1 VKRICY
7 FFIALLSLLTFVG
20 CADHSPKVINTDV
33 LVVGGGTAGTAAG
46 IQSARLGAKTI
57 VAEEFTWLGGMITA
71 AGVAAFDGNHQ
82 MPSGIW
88 AEFRQQIYQ
97 VYGGAKAV
105 ETGWVSN
112 TLFEPHIGDSIFKS
126 MAAREK
132 NLQVLFQHR
141 FLETIRKDSTII
153 GAKFLSKESND
164 TVIIYAQ
171 VVIDATE
178 LGDVIASAK
187 VPYDLGMEADQLTGE
202 NVGVPATND
211 IVQDLTYVAI
221 LKDYGPAADCTIVKP
236 AGYDPMEFDG
246 CCRDFCSDTSKLASN
261 VSKQQLIDYGKLPRG
276 KYMIN
281 WPGKGNDIYLN
292 VVELSHEEREK
303 ELQKAKDKTIRF
315 LYFLQTQLG
324 FKNLGLARDEFP
336 TADDLPLIP
345 YHRESRRMKGLVRF
359 NANYVSRPFD
369 QEWALY
375 RTGVSVGDYPID
387 HHHRENLS
395 APQHLNFY
403 PVPSY
408 NIPLGALIPQGVEG
422 LIAAEKS
429 ISVSNVVNGTTRL
442 QPVVLLT
449 GQAAGTLAALSV
461 LQKKSIQEVSI
472 RAVQETLLQQKAY
485 ILPYFDVKPDHP
497 HFEAIQKLGATGI
510 LKGKGQPYKWANRT
524 WFYPDSL
531 VATKDLTEDIKELG
545 RLSLM
550 GQYLQYKDLTQL
562 VALFRQGF
570 ENQLLKKGWTANDLQ
585 HPEPKIAEAWK
596 ALGLAPAN
604 ENSAVKRGELAALL
618 QHLIDPFHLLEVD
631 HYGRLININDTQSLP
646 TN

>member
-1 VKRICY
+1 VKRIYY
-7 FFIALLSLLTFVG
+7 FFIALVSLLTFVG
-20 CADHSPKVINTDV
+20 CADHSPKVINADV

-57 VAEEFTWLGGMITA
+57 VAEEFTWLGGMITS

-97 VYGGAKAV
+97 VYGGAKEV

-126 MAAREK
+126 MAAREQ

-141 FLETIRKDSTII
+141 FLETIRNDSAVI

-164 TVIIYAQ
+164 TLIIYAQ

-221 LKDYGPAADCTIVKP
+221 LQDYGPAADCTIVKP

-292 VVELSHEEREK
+292 VVELPHEEREK
-303 ELQKAKDKTIRF
+303 ELEKAKEKTIRF

-324 FKNLGLARDEFP
+324 FKQLGLARDEFP

-359 NANYVSRPFD
+359 NANFISKPYE
-369 QEWALY
+369 QQWALY
-375 RTGVSVGDYPID
+375 KTGISVGDYPID

-408 NIPLGALIPQGVEG
+408 NIPLGALIPEGVGG

-429 ISVSNVVNGTTRL
+429 ISVSNVANGTTRL

-449 GQAAGTLAALSV
+449 GQAAGTLAALSI
-461 LQKKSIQEVSI
+461 LQKKPLKEVSV
-472 RAVQETLLQQKAY
+472 RSVQEALLQQKAY
-485 ILPYFDVKPDHP
+485 IMPYFDVKPDHP
-497 HFEAIQKLGATGI
+497 HFVAIQKLGATGI
-510 LKGKGQPYKWANRT
+510 LKGKGEPYKWANRT

-531 VATKDLTEDIKELG
+531 VSAKDLAVDLQEIGALT
-545 RLSLM
+545 LSDK
-550 GQYLQYKDLTQL
+550 YLQYKELPQ
-562 VALFRQGF
+562 VVGLFRKVYEQELIKNGWSTTAL
-570 ENQLLKKGWTANDLQ
+570 ENPL
-585 HPEPKIAEAWK
+585 PKIEEAWK

-618 QHLIDPFHLLEVD
+618 QQLMDPFHLLEVD

-646 TN
+646 KN